1 MTSTTSTWTGT
12 FRSADDRQPGALT
25 LTGVSKSYG
34 GSGRRAVEEFTLDVE
49 PGTFVTLLG
58 PSGCGKTTT
67 LRMIA
72 GFETPTEGD
81 ILVDDKSIV
90 SVPPNRRPMSM
101 VFQSYALFPH
111 LSVTDNVGFGLT
123 AKHAAKA
130 QRRERVAQALD
141 LMGIEEYAQRYPH
154 ELSGG
159 QQQRVALA
167 RALVMEPS
175 ILLFDEPLSNLDAR
189 LRVRMRE
196 EIRAIQQRLKITS
209 VFVTHDQSEA
219 MTMSDLV
226 VVMREGRIE
235 QVGTPEEAY
244 HRPATEFVAS
254 FLGTANFVP
263 TNLRPD
269 GPGRAMIRSE
279 NLHVVAAGRSSGDA
293 IAGTVHSAAF
303 DGAVARYTVDTPL
316 GRLSA
321 QAPGDEPLIDV
332 GTAVRCEYRAD
343 DLWTMDV

>member
-1 MTSTTSTWTGT
+1 MTSTTSTWTGS
-12 FRSADDRQPGALT
+12 FRSADDRQPGALR
-25 LTGVSKSYG
+25 LTGISKSYG
-34 GSGRRAVEEFTLDVE
+34 GSGRRAVEDFTLDVE

-72 GFETPTEGD
+72 GFETPTDGD
-81 ILVDDKSIV
+81 ILVDGRSIV

-123 AKHAAKA
+123 AKHAPQAE
-130 QRRERVAQALD
+130 RRERVAQALE
-141 LMGIEEYAQRYPH
+141 LMGIAEYAKRYPH

-175 ILLFDEPLSNLDAR
+175 ILLFDEPLSNLDAK

-196 EIRAIQQRLKITS
+196 EIRGIQQRLKITS

-219 MTMSDLV
+219 MTMSDVV
-226 VVMREGRIE
+226 VVMRDGRIE
-235 QVGTPEEAY
+235 QVGTPEDVY
-244 HRPATEFVAS
+244 QRPSTEFVAS

-263 TNLRPD
+263 TNLKPD
-269 GPGRAMIRSE
+269 GSGRAMIRSE
-279 NLHVVAAGRSSGDA
+279 SLHVVAGPGGTAEA
-293 IAGTVHSAAF
+293 IPGTVHSAAF
-303 DGAVARYTVDTPL
+303 DGAVTRYTVDTAL

-321 QAPGDEPLIDV
+321 QAPGDEPLIEI
-332 GTAVRCEYRAD
+332 GSKVRCEYRGR
-343 DLWTMDV
+343 DLWPMSD

>member
-1 MTSTTSTWTGT
+1 MTTTTWTASV
-12 FRSADDRQPGALT
+12 RSADRAPGALDIVG
-25 LTGVSKSYG
+25 LSKSYG
-34 GSGRRAVEEFTLDVE
+34 GSGRRAVEDFTLSVE

-81 ILVDDKSIV
+81 IRVDSASIV
-90 SVPPNRRPMSM
+90 RVPPNRRPMSM

-123 AKHAAKA
+123 AKHAPKA
-130 QRRERVAQALD
+130 DRRTRVAEALQ
-141 LMGIEEYAQRYPH
+141 LMGIEEYAQRFPH

-196 EIRAIQQRLKITS
+196 EIRSIQQRLRITS

-235 QVGTPEEAY
+235 QVGTPEEVY

-263 TNLRPD
+263 R
-269 GPGRAMIRSE
+269 GFRAGASGRAMIRSE
-279 NLHVVAAGRSSGDA
+279 NLHVVLGKPTGTAV
-293 IAGTVHSAAF
+293 AGTVAAAAF
-303 DGAVARYTVDTPL
+303 DGAVTRYTVDTAFGL
-316 GRLSA
+316 LNG
-321 QAPGDEPLIDV
+321 QADGDEPLIPV
-332 GTAVRCEYRAD
+332 GSAVHCAYRTA
-343 DLWTMDV
+343 DLWDMAE